1 MSNLPS
7 FSAVF
12 VDSGNGWLGEPGR
25 SGSIAFG
32 EPRLRITVENGLIYI
47 KNDKQILTMSRN
59 PLRVLESYIGE
70 GFIAVG
76 YIGYEYGAVTED
88 GFSRKREKTGRR
100 LPDLALL
107 LYRPEDEMP
116 IGSEGPVE
124 ARLSDSPFRGR
135 ALHVTS
141 NMDEAEYVGIVERAK
156 KYIESGDIYQVNL
169 SRRFEVEGRVDAGA
183 LFRRLFHV
191 QHVPFGAYI
200 DFGDFQLVSGS
211 MELFLR
217 RKGKTLTTCPIKGT
231 RSRGHSREE
240 DTIKKAE
247 LLRSDKERAENLMIV
262 DLMRNDLSRV
272 CRRGSVKVGRLFDV
286 ETYATLH
293 QLVSEVGGQVEGG
306 EGVSGILE
314 KVFPP
319 GSVTGAPKKRA
330 LEIIDELEPHYR
342 GPYCGALGIFY
353 PDGDFALSVGI
364 RTAVIEPDRTTFWTG
379 SGIVWDSDPEAE
391 FVETTLKSKAM
402 TKALGFSEG

>member
-107 LYRPEDEMP
+107 LYRPEDAMP